1 MIDSKTAIK
10 SDSNLQRLKCNQHFG
25 AFVSHMTGGAQTSTV
40 KHSLT
45 MNVGKHG
52 TRYRHSIRHE
62 ISHQLL
68 IA

>member
-52 TRYRHSIRHE
+52 AHE
-62 ISHQLL
+62 CKIVAHLNDIFYNQ
-68 IA
+68 